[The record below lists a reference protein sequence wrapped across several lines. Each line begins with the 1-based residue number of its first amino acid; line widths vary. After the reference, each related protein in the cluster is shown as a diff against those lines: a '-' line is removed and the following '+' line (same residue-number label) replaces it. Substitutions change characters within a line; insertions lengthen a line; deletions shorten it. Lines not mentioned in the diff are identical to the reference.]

1 MRLILLSVS
10 VLLISH
16 LTWSQKI
23 PNRLKYKDI
32 ELIDGS
38 TLDGSELKGKVIVT
52 NLWGTWC
59 KPCIAEIPDLNELVE
74 EFGDADGVLF
84 LAIASPPLDT
94 PEKIQ
99 NFLEKREFNFRQMM
113 PDSKSIFFDVTGG
126 GTFPTTVVYDKS
138 GSLQA
143 KFVGSLEPDDFAKL
157 RSMLPGLLEE

>member
-1 MRLILLSVS
+1 MRTILFSIC
-10 VLLISH
+10 VLLAAH
-16 LTWSQKI
+16 LVCGQTI
-23 PNRLKYKDI
+23 PKRVKYKDI
-32 ELIDGS
+32 DL
-38 TLDGSELKGKVIVT
+38 LDGSIIKGSEMKGKVIVT

-74 EFGDADGVLF
+74 EFGEADDVLF

-99 NFLEKREFNFRQMM
+99 NFLEKREFNFRQMT
-113 PDSKSIFFDVTGG
+113 PDAKSIFFDVTGG

-138 GSLQA
+138 GSMQA

-157 RSMLPGLLEE
+157 RSMLPELLGE